1 MRKSCSRECLVAPS
15 AGRGRRLSG
24 CLAHCENPL
33 GSHPESLAT
42 AVRSLPWPESGP
54 ATDTTCRK
62 GLEPCGCL
70 LNDPGVLCLQIS
82 FQASTSMGIKPCW
95 VSSSETTLPSGFW
108 WPCPSH
114 LDPDDW
120 LTGLHRR
127 ERRRDNTEQPDGD
140 HICSPP
146 LFLRILSFNNLT
158 RLDEESLADLSS
170 LSILRLSHNSIS
182 HIAEGAFRGLKSLR
196 VL

>member
-1 MRKSCSRECLVAPS
+1 MSSPGGFL
-15 AGRGRRLSG
+15 
-24 CLAHCENPL
+24 
-33 GSHPESLAT
+33 
-42 AVRSLPWPESGP
+42 AVRPFCPWDSGGHVP
-54 ATDTTCRK
+54 
-62 GLEPCGCL
+62 P
-70 LNDPGVLCLQIS
+70 
-82 FQASTSMGIKPCW
+82 
-95 VSSSETTLPSGFW
+95 
-108 WPCPSH
+108 H

-120 LTGLHRR
+120 LTQLHHR
-127 ERRRDNTEQPDGD
+127 ERRREDNAEQPDGD
-140 HICSPP
+140 VCSPL